1 MKRLFSYFLLLQFF
15 SVFAQ
20 HDTPPP
26 DPVLPVP
33 TQRQLDWMGME
44 MNAFIHFTTNT
55 FTDLEWGMGDEAESV
70 FNPTAAN
77 PDQWVQVLKNA
88 GFKGLILT
96 CKHHDGFCLWPSSYT
111 AHSIKNS
118 PYRNGNGD
126 LVREVS
132 DACKKEALKF
142 GIYISPWDRN
152 SAVYAMPGYINYY
165 RNQLTELFSNYGPI
179 FELWFDGANGGTGYY
194 GGANE
199 NRQISQ
205 DYYDWENTIKLAR
218 SLQNEELIIFSDDGS
233 DIRWVGNEQ
242 GYVCETNWYAI
253 DPDSCHIRRPGFE
266 KIIGTGME
274 NGSDWI
280 PSEVDVSIR
289 PGWFYHA
296 SEDSLVKSPEK
307 LFEIYLESVGRGA
320 VLLLN
325 VPPDR
330 RGLIHENDIKSLQGF
345 RQLLNNE
352 FKTNLLEGA
361 KVSVSTIRGNSK
373 TFDSNQLIDNNQ
385 DTYWATDDSITTGS
399 IEIDLIEEQI
409 VNYVVLH
416 EYLNLGQRVKAFTI
430 EVKKADEW
438 IRVAEATTMGFKR
451 IIKIEPVTTDLI
463 RVNFT
468 GAKASLTVSGI
479 EVY

>member
-1 MKRLFSYFLLLQFF
+1 MKKLLSCCLLMYFF

-20 HDTPPP
+20 HDIPPP

-33 TQRQLDWMGME
+33 TQRQLDWMSME

-55 FTDLEWGMGDEAESV
+55 FTDLEWGLGDEAESV

-96 CKHHDGFCLWPSSYT
+96 CKHHDGFCLWPSSIT
-111 AHSIKNS
+111 EHSIK
-118 PYRNGNGD
+118 
-126 LVREVS
+126 
-132 DACKKEALKF
+132 
-142 GIYISPWDRN
+142 N
-152 SAVYAMPGYINYY
+152 SAVYAMPGYVEYY

-205 DYYDWENTIKLAR
+205 DYYDWEHTIKLAR
-218 SLQNEELIIFSDDGS
+218 SLQNEELIIFSDAGP

-296 SEDSLVKSPEK
+296 SEDSLVKSPER

-345 RQLLNNE
+345 RQILNNA
-352 FKTNLLEGA
+352 FKTNLINGA
-361 KVSVSTIRGNSK
+361 KVSVSTIRGNAK

-399 IEIDLIEEQI
+399 IEIDLFEEQT

-430 EVKKADEW
+430 EIKKADGW

-451 IIKIEPVTTDLI
+451 IIKIEPVTTNLI

-468 GAKASLTVSGI
+468 EAKACLTVSGI